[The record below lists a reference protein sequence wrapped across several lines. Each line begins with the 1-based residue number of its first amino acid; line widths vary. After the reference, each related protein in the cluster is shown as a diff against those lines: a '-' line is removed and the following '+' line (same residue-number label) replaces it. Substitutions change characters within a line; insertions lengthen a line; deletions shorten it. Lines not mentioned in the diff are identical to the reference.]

1 MLPAFFRK
9 LWFKIAVPTAI
20 LTYICIEITVSFLL
34 DKSLDQTRTEIQ
46 KNLSVVASSATL
58 NISANDHADALSD
71 DPSVSKPAFE
81 KINFT
86 LNTLRKRIGFK
97 EHLYTLLPNSG
108 DTTHFGVMSH
118 PTSFS
123 GDIHIFRD
131 SNVRLAF
138 EQSLHEKK
146 TTHTNIYSD
155 DNGTWISAFAPIF
168 DSNGNAIAILEAD
181 LTYKE
186 YLASEQMLKIEAN
199 IVRIAG
205 ALISGLLGMLLG
217 LLIAKPIAAVSNA
230 VSTIADNNFQGNIKI
245 PFMMRYLPDETTS
258 LIKNFNQMASQL
270 SMTLTALRQANIR
283 LGTLDNAK
291 SVFLKFV
298 AHELRTPLNGLN
310 SLSFIPKLQDLEPD
324 SAEIL
329 EGGIQSAERLK
340 LFAFSAEQYIQALN
354 HKPILES
361 SEAVNFCEM
370 MQYIIDECRAKA
382 ESAGVEFHFKA
393 SHNILPTTVP
403 YDIVEKIVAPLLDNA
418 IKFNSDNGSI
428 SVEIQMIDS
437 MICCMIEDSGVGF
450 PLSYS
455 EQIFEPFFV
464 VDIQQHSRGSGV
476 SLATAKVLAEHYNG
490 TIRAN
495 SFGEGRGSLFIVTL
509 PLAEENTV
517 IPSNNQLN

>member
-34 DKSLDQTRTEIQ
+34 NNSLEQTRTEIQ
-46 KNLSVVASSATL
+46 KNLSIIAGSAAM
-58 NISANDHADALSD
+58 NISAQDHSDALSYD
-71 DPSVSKPAFE
+71 TLISHPAF
-81 KINFT
+81 KRIHSSMNA
-86 LNTLRKRIGFK
+86 LRKRLGFN

-108 DTTHFGVMSH
+108 DTTSFGVMSH
-118 PTSFS
+118 PISFS

-131 SNVRLAF
+131 SSVRFSF

-155 DNGTWISAFAPIF
+155 DNGTWISAFAPIL
-168 DSNGNAIAILEAD
+168 DSNGKAIAALEAD

-186 YLASEQMLKIEAN
+186 YFAAEQKLKMQAN
-199 IVRIAG
+199 FTRIAG
-205 ALISGLLGMLLG
+205 VLISGLLGMLLG
-217 LLIAKPIAAVSNA
+217 LLIAKPISAVSNA

-245 PFMMRYLPDETTS
+245 PFMMKYLPDETTS
-258 LIKNFNQMASQL
+258 LIKNFNQMSSQL
-270 SMTLTALRQANIR
+270 SITLSELRQANIR

-354 HKPILES
+354 HKPIIES
-361 SEAVNFCEM
+361 LEAVNFIEM
-370 MQYIIDECRAKA
+370 MHYIIEESRAKA
-382 ESAGVEFHFKA
+382 ESTGIELQCKVV
-393 SHNILPTTVP
+393 HNDLPTTVP
-403 YDIVEKIVAPLLDNA
+403 YDIVEKIVAPLIDNA
-418 IKFNSDNGSI
+418 IKFNTFNGSVT
-428 SVEIQMIDS
+428 VEIQMVDY

-450 PLSYS
+450 PTSYS
-455 EQIFEPFFV
+455 ERIFEPFFV
-464 VDIQQHSRGSGV
+464 ADIQQHSRGSGV
-476 SLATAKVLAEHYNG
+476 SLATAKVLAEHYHG
-490 TIRAN
+490 TISAN
-495 SFGEGRGSLFIVTL
+495 SLGEGRGSLFIVTL
-509 PLAEENTV
+509 PLGESSKAL
-517 IPSNNQLN
+517 PLKNQLN